1 MLLCANKSKHMNTAH
16 FQEETVAKLVLRRH
30 ASELQIIGESVHC
43 YTQNKKISAAIFCSG
58 FGRAMTAHLH
68 LFPKFQMFKIVT

>member
-30 ASELQIIGESVHC
+30 AFEIQITGESAHC

-58 FGRAMTAHLH
+58 FGRAMTAHMH
-68 LFPKFQMFKIVT
+68 LFPKFQTLKIVR